1 MFIEQGVHPENKF
14 WKYIIG
20 SLVIILASTLGQIP
34 LMVAVFIKSLSE
46 GKNIP
51 TNTEDLMKVFDSNL
65 TLFLILFS
73 FVFALTSIYY
83 VVRYFHNQSFI
94 SITTSRDKVDW
105 NRILFSFSIWTF
117 FTIASTVGFYFFS
130 PESFVFNFKPIP
142 FLILVVIAIV
152 MIPIQT
158 STEEY
163 VFRGYLMQGFGIGT
177 LNKKFVIG
185 ILYTIL
191 FALVFYLLES
201 LLFFKDISEFIN
213 QIISIS
219 LSISFIFFIDFFLT
233 KVNFFESSFYS
244 KLYNKSKTKFVPLF
258 ITSIIFGSMHLFN
271 PEVEK
276 LGYIIM
282 VYYVGTGF
290 LLGIMTLMDE
300 GMELSLGFHAA
311 NNLIG
316 ALLVTAD
323 WSVFQT
329 NSILKDISEPSAG
342 FDVILPVI
350 IIYPLLLYIF
360 SKKYN
365 WTNWTE
371 KLTGKIEYS
380 NIKLINTINEIN
392 HDTNLS

>member
-1 MFIEQGVHPENKF
+1 MFIEQGVHLENKF

-34 LMVAVFIKSLSE
+34 LMVAVFIKSLSD

-51 TNTEDLMKVFDSNL
+51 TSSEDLMKVLDSNL
-65 TLFLILFS
+65 TFFLIMVS
-73 FVFALTSIYY
+73 FVFALASVYY

-94 SITTSRDKVDW
+94 SVTTSREKVDW
-105 NRILFSFSIWTF
+105 NRILFSFFIWTF
-117 FTIASTVGFYFFS
+117 FTIASTIGFYFFY
-130 PESFVFNFKPIP
+130 PESFVINFKPIP
-142 FLILVVIAIV
+142 FLILAVIAIV

-163 VFRGYLMQGFGIGT
+163 VFRGYLMQGFGNLA
-177 LNKKFVIG
+177 LNKWFP
-185 ILYTIL
+185 
-191 FALVFYLLES
+191 LLMTS
-201 LLFFKDISEFIN
+201 L
-213 QIISIS
+213 
-219 LSISFIFFIDFFLT
+219 
-233 KVNFFESSFYS
+233 
-244 KLYNKSKTKFVPLF
+244 
-258 ITSIIFGSMHLFN
+258 IFGGMHLFN

-282 VYYVGTGF
+282 VYYIGTGF